1 MKRMRLNSVL
11 GALSIVAFAG
21 LAQSSSHTTQVVVV
35 GFDQPSNI
43 VTGVNGQGMGYFKRH
58 NKTLYRLAKIKP
70 TAPPNPC
77 NILGRVWNKVLPK
90 VPPHRVEKVSAR
102 FLRAFAKHNC
112 QAIVVGEDQTFPINL
127 ESYEPAEAP

>member
-21 LAQSSSHTTQVVVV
+21 LAQSSSHSTQVVVV

-77 NILGRVWNKVLPK
+77 NILARVWNKVLPK